1 MILLIVPLL
10 LILMILVIFYVYD
23 LHLSIK
29 SSSKTIDSLFP
40 SDDSLL
46 NDNDYLLYDDADLSG
61 VDPYDFL
68 QSTSTNERN
77 PPYEEDLLTDD
88 EEDEVSIVDESDKYI
103 GAGDININPE
113 ITTDVTA
120 DVTADVIEPSGTD
133 IRISY
138 LESVIA
144 DYLSASG
151 ERTSLAT
158 HNHGISLSNRIY
170 QSLTNTKLCDFS
182 ANHVC
187 DNDMSCAIQCNES
200 DNCSGWVNDIS
211 NGQYSTCEGDTMLQT
226 MTPDGCTFLGFP
238 HANDCGPG
246 LVPATD
252 GSWNSVMRA
261 QSASDVAAGDI
272 TRTWLTYPVSTT
284 DPL

>member
-88 EEDEVSIVDESDKYI
+88 EEDDVSIVDESDKYI

-113 ITTDVTA
+113 ITTAVTP

-151 ERTSLAT
+151 ERTSLAS
-158 HNHGISLSNRIY
+158 HNHGISLSNKIY

-187 DNDMSCAIQCNES
+187 DNDMLCAIQCNES

-211 NGQYSTCEGDTMLQT
+211 NGLYSTCEGDTSLKT
-226 MTPDGCTFLGFP
+226 TGGCTFLEFGG
-238 HANDCGPG
+238 ADCADD
-246 LVPATD
+246 LDPAVD
-252 GSWNSVMRA
+252 GSWNSVMQA
-261 QSASDVAAGDI
+261 QSEDAGGSNI
-272 TRTWLTYPVSTT
+272 TRMWLTYPVSTT